1 VRTASLQAVNGHD
14 HAVGLACL
22 IACPAISGLFV
33 GVVAAAIASA
43 SGLGNAVA
51 SGLLVAAIV
60 FVANACAICLA
71 ARGAYRYAVRRP
83 NA

>member
-1 VRTASLQAVNGHD
+1 VSTASLQTATRHD
-14 HAVGLACL
+14 RAVGLACL

-43 SGLGNAVA
+43 SGRENAAA

-71 ARGAYRYAVRRP
+71 ARGAYRHAVHRA